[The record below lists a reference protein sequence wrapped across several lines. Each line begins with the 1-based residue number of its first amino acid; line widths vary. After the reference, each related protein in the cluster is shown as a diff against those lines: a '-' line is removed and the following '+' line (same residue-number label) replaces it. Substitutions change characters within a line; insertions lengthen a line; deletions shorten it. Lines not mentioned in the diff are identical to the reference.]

1 MKGVHLGLRE
11 RTSET
16 EKSSGPV
23 PTSSHQHRSEH
34 VYHFMR
40 QFRLSWLLEHRP
52 PRVVWASYVF
62 LNSFVTIALLTIVAI
77 ATHNPFVFPSLGPT
91 AYLFFFSPL
100 AEASAPRNAIYGHA
114 IGLACGFFAFYVT
127 GMHPF
132 GQGAGGQVY
141 LPRIIA
147 SALAL
152 SLTGAGMVL
161 SHVNHPPAGATTMIV
176 SLGILAKPQYLPVIE
191 VAVGLLVLQAFAI
204 NRLAGLPY
212 PIWHPIRRTGSDR

>member
-1 MKGVHLGLRE
+1 MELRD
-11 RTSET
+11 RTKEFG
-16 EKSSGPV
+16 KP
-23 PTSSHQHRSEH
+23 PAQMANSSHQHLGGH
-34 VYHFMR
+34 VYQFMR
-40 QFRLSWLLEHRP
+40 QFRLRWLLEHRP

-62 LNSFVTIALLTIVAI
+62 LNSFITIALLTVVAI
-77 ATHNPFVFPSLGPT
+77 VTHNPFVFPSLGPT

-114 IGLACGFFAFYVT
+114 IGLICGFFAFYVT
-127 GMHPF
+127 GMHVF

-141 LPRIIA
+141 LPRILA

-152 SLTGAGMVL
+152 SLTGAVMVL
-161 SHVNHPPAGATTMIV
+161 LHVNHPPAGATTMIV

-212 PIWHPIRRTGSDR
+212 PKWRPVRQVGSDR